1 MKKIKLVKRD
11 KSRSFNLHFYLSLSS
26 FPPTLCSKNLLK
38 YHSNI
43 KAPTSAKQSSLLT
56 SMSKHTLAGWKQQRI
71 TVTNGTQRR
80 QPDITGGLSVNEITY
95 KKVNKESV
103 PVEG

>member
-1 MKKIKLVKRD
+1 
-11 KSRSFNLHFYLSLSS
+11 
-26 FPPTLCSKNLLK
+26 
-38 YHSNI
+38 
-43 KAPTSAKQSSLLT
+43 
-56 SMSKHTLAGWKQQRI
+56 MSKHTLAGWKQQRI